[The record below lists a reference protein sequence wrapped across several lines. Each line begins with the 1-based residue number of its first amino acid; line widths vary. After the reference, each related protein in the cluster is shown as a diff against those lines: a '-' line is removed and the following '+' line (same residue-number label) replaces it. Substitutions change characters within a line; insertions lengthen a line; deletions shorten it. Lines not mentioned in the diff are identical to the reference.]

1 LHNNSTFF
9 VFLCKKRIFVKY
21 HTENHMSAWQ
31 ANTFSNK
38 EINEA
43 GNILLNGDAEPASK
57 YLKALNTIE
66 SWRAS
71 HAYPLLVFQNY
82 LRQRAKEID
91 SQAIVAQRL
100 KKRSSIL
107 SKLERCPKMQLSR
120 MQDIGGCRVIL
131 KDIKSVRE
139 LCDTVR
145 NSRRRHILKNE
156 KDYISNPKVS
166 GYRGVH
172 LVYQYVSESNQQ
184 FKNILLEIQIR
195 TLLQHLWATSVE
207 TVGVFVQHSLKSSQ
221 GPDTWLDFFKIVSSL
236 FAMEEQCCPVPD
248 MPESKDELVAALK
261 NKCEECNIIPQLRA
275 YNVVADHISNNNRR
289 DYYYVLILDYDSRK
303 VTIYSFPKNDIK
315 GATSLYGSY
324 EGQDHIDAVL
334 VSVDSI
340 STLRKAYPNYFLNV
354 KEFLR
359 KIEGYLK

>member
-1 LHNNSTFF
+1 
-9 VFLCKKRIFVKY
+9 
-21 HTENHMSAWQ
+21 MSAWQ

-43 GNILLNGDAEPASK
+43 GNILLNGDAEPVSK

-91 SQAIVAQRL
+91 TQAIVAQRL

-107 SKLERCPKMQLSR
+107 SKLERCPTMQLCR

-139 LCDTVR
+139 LCDTVH

-156 KDYISNPKVS
+156 KDYISNPKAS

-207 TVGVFVQHSLKSSQ
+207 TVGVFVQRSLKSSQ

-248 MPESKDELVAALK
+248 MPESKDELVAALR
-261 NKCEECNIIPQLRA
+261 NKCDECNIIPQLRA

-289 DYYYVLILDYDSRK
+289 DYYYVLILDYGSMR
-303 VTIYSFPKNDIK
+303 VTTYPFPKNDIK

-324 EGQDHIDAVL
+324 EGKDHIDAVL

-340 STLRKAYPNYFLNV
+340 STLKKAYPNYFLNV

-359 KIEGYLK
+359 KIEGYLR